1 VPRDCSSAAA
11 IDGDMIA
18 FFGPCERDRVLIFN
32 ACLDYTALPGRR
44 ILSVTGN
51 SFVRHFLIFVCAL
64 VACGTGWAQSYPARP
79 VRIVVGFGAG
89 GPDTT
94 ARILAAQLSVQTGQQ
109 FIVDNRPGAN
119 GIIGAAIVAK
129 AAPDG
134 YTLLVTSG
142 SFAVNPGIYKKLPFD
157 PMRDFTPV
165 SHLCS
170 SDGHILVVH
179 PGVPAH
185 NARELVALAKKPD
198 SKISYGSP
206 GIGNT
211 VHLAS
216 ALFNARAG
224 THMVHVPY
232 KGAGAAMGA
241 LMAGE
246 IQVMFVTPT
255 LGLPL
260 IKSGKVRALGY
271 DAPARASFLP
281 DVPTLAEAGVPP
293 TQIDASWHGMF
304 APAKI
309 PRDTLAR
316 LESAVK
322 KAMAAPEVRERFI
335 RFGLNPVGDSSA
347 EFTPFV
353 ANSIKRMGEAV
364 RVAGIEP
371 E

>member
-1 VPRDCSSAAA
+1 MRL
-11 IDGDMIA
+11 I
-18 FFGPCERDRVLIFN
+18 LIF
-32 ACLDYTALPGRR
+32 A
-44 ILSVTGN
+44 
-51 SFVRHFLIFVCAL
+51 CAL
-64 VACGTGWAQSYPARP
+64 FACSAGWSQSWPARP
-79 VRIVVGFGAG
+79 VRIIVGFGAG

-94 ARILAAQLSVQTGQQ
+94 ARIVAAQLSVQTGQQ

-119 GIIGAAIVAK
+119 GIIGAEIVAR

-134 YTLLVTSG
+134 HTLLVTSG
-142 SFAVNPGIYKKLPFD
+142 SFAVNPAIYRKLPFD
-157 PMRDFTPV
+157 PIRDFTPV
-165 SHLCS
+165 SHICS

-179 PGVPAH
+179 PGVSAQ
-185 NARELVALAKKPD
+185 NARELVALAKKPE
-198 SKISYGSP
+198 SRISYGSP

-211 VHLAS
+211 IHLAS

-224 THMVHVPY
+224 INMVHIPY
-232 KGAGAAMGA
+232 KGAGAAISA

-246 IQVMFVTPT
+246 VQVMFVTPT

-271 DAPARASFLP
+271 DAPARAAFLP
-281 DVPTLAEAGVPP
+281 DVPTLAEAGVAP

-304 APAKI
+304 APAKL
-309 PRDTLAR
+309 PREILAR
-316 LESAVK
+316 LETEVR
-322 KAMAAPEVRERFI
+322 KAMAAPDVRERFV
-335 RFGLNPVGDSSA
+335 RLGLNPVGDSSA

-353 ANSIKRMGEAV
+353 VTAIRRMGEAA

>member
-1 VPRDCSSAAA
+1 
-11 IDGDMIA
+11 MW
-18 FFGPCERDRVLIFN
+18 L
-32 ACLDYTALPGRR
+32 LL
-44 ILSVTGN
+44 
-51 SFVRHFLIFVCAL
+51 VCAFCT
-64 VACGTGWAQSYPARP
+64 AAPCTGQNYPARP
-79 VRIVVGFGAG
+79 VRIVVCFGAG

-94 ARILAAQLSVQTGQQ
+94 ARIVAAQLSAQTGQQ

-119 GIIGAAIVAK
+119 GIIGADLVAK

-134 YTLLVTSG
+134 YTLLVTSA
-142 SFAVNPGIYKKLPFD
+142 SYAVNPGIYKKLPFD
-157 PMRDFTPV
+157 PVRDLVPV

-170 SDGHILVVH
+170 SDGHILVVY
-179 PGVPAH
+179 PGVPVQ
-185 NARELVALAKKPD
+185 NARELVALAKKPE

-224 THMVHVPY
+224 TNMVHIPY
-232 KGAGAAMGA
+232 KGSGAAITA

-246 IQVMFVTPT
+246 VQVMFVTPT
-255 LGLPL
+255 LGLPS
-260 IKSGKVRALGY
+260 IKAGRIRALGY
-271 DAPARASFLP
+271 DAPVRAPFLP

-309 PRDTLAR
+309 PRAVLAR
-316 LESAVK
+316 LESEVR
-322 KAMAAPEVRERFI
+322 AAIALPAVRERFQKL
-335 RFGLNPVGDSSA
+335 GLNPVGDASL

-353 ANSIKRMGEAV
+353 ATAIKRMSEAA